1 METTDP
7 TEPPRPDGDAQG
19 GPPPRAAAPESPP
32 ELTAVVRRMREVRDE
47 VAKCVVGQQRVLVR
61 VLVAML
67 AGGHVLLEGVPGTGK
82 TLLVQ
87 TLARALGCRFGRIS
101 FTPDLMPSD
110 ITGTHVFDRDSG
122 RFELV
127 RGPIFCD
134 LLLADEI
141 NRTPPKT
148 QAALLEA
155 MQESKTTLDGRS
167 HELSPVFTVLATQN
181 PIEFEGTYPLPEAQR
196 DRFLLKV
203 DVRYPDAASELEIMR
218 RSHAGRPANDVDGAG
233 IEQVLDVEGIVAARQ
248 VLTKVRVEDALLEY
262 VRDVVRATRAHDAVR
277 LGGGPRASL
286 ALLLVSKAAAL
297 LSGRDYVNPEDVQS
311 LAPDVLGHRLLYRPE
326 AEIEGIAVGDVLRD
340 VFKRVEVPR

>member
-1 METTDP
+1 METI
-7 TEPPRPDGDAQG
+7 EN
-19 GPPPRAAAPESPP
+19 AA
-32 ELTAVVRRMREVRDE
+32 LRDVVERLGRVRTE
-47 VAKCVVGQQRVLVR
+47 VAKALVGQDRVVDRVLAA
-61 VLVAML
+61 LL

-122 RFELV
+122 KFKLV
-127 RGPIFCD
+127 QGPIFCD

-155 MQESKTTLDGRS
+155 MQERHATLDGTS
-167 HELSPVFTVLATQN
+167 HLLSKVFTVLATQN

-203 DVRYPDAASELEIMR
+203 TIDYPTVDDESEILR
-218 RSHAGRPANDVDGAG
+218 RAHAGRPSENLDMAG
-233 IEQVLDVEGIVAARQ
+233 IEQVLDVEGLVAAREAMSA
-248 VLTKVRVEDALLEY
+248 VRVEDALLDY
-262 VRDVVRATRAHDAVR
+262 IRDVVRATRAHDAVR

-286 ALLLVSKAAAL
+286 ALLRASKASAL
-297 LSGRDYVNPEDVQS
+297 IAGREYVNPDDVQG
-311 LAPDVLGHRLLYRPE
+311 LAPDVLDHRLLYRPE
-326 AEIEGIAVGDVLRD
+326 AEIEGVTVKDVLRD
-340 VFKRVEVPR
+340 VFRLVEVPR